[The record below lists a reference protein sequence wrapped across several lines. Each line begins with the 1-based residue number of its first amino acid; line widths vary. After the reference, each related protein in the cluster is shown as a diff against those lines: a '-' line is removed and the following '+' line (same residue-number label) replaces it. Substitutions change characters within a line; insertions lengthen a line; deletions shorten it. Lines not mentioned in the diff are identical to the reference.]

1 MKTYWKSETTH
12 GIAAVFLCLCI
23 MIMMAGCKSNGTKE
37 TELSG
42 SQESLGTAAENFAH
56 TKETAETSSEEIPT
70 AVEEGCLAP
79 DIELHYLDG
88 SSAELSDYRGKT
100 VLLNLWATWCG
111 PCVGEMPA
119 FPRLQEEFGDQ
130 LQIIAVNCGDPADTV
145 EQFAKENGY
154 TFPIALDE
162 EYEIMM
168 NTYRTSSIPYTVII
182 DETGVIRHISVGAQ
196 DADTM
201 FQQYKAAIEET
212 LKEE

>member
-1 MKTYWKSETTH
+1 MLKTYWKRETKH
-12 GIAAVFLCLCI
+12 KIAAVLLCLCMI
-23 MIMMAGCKSNGTKE
+23 IMMTGCG
-37 TELSG
+37 G
-42 SQESLGTAAENFAH
+42 GDA
-56 TKETAETSSEEIPT
+56 KETAETSSEELPT

-88 SSAELSDYRGKT
+88 SSAELSDYRGKA

-130 LQIIAVNCGDPADTV
+130 LQIIAVNCGDSADTV

-182 DETGVIRHISVGAQ
+182 DETGIIRHIGVGAQ

-201 FQQYKAAIEET
+201 FQQYKEAIEEAMRE
-212 LKEE
+212 KQAGRNRSEPQ

>member
-1 MKTYWKSETTH
+1 MKTYWKSETKH
-12 GIAAVFLCLCI
+12 KIAAAFLCLC
-23 MIMMAGCKSNGTKE
+23 MIITMAGCAGSDAEE
-37 TELSG
+37 TELSAG
-42 SQESLGTAAENFAH
+42 QKNAGTDAAD
-56 TKETAETSSEEIPT
+56 EIPV
-70 AVEEGCLAP
+70 AVEEGCSAP

-130 LQIIAVNCGDPADTV
+130 LQIIAVNCGDSADTV
-145 EQFAKENGY
+145 EQFAEGNNY

-162 EYEIMM
+162 KYEIMM

-182 DETGVIRHISVGAQ
+182 DETGIIRHISVGAQ

-201 FQQYKAAIEET
+201 FDQYKEAIEEAM
-212 LKEE
+212 KAN

>member
-1 MKTYWKSETTH
+1 MLKTYWKRETKH
-12 GIAAVFLCLCI
+12 KIAAVLLCLCM
-23 MIMMAGCKSNGTKE
+23 MIMMAGCGGGDAKE
-37 TELSG
+37 AELSG
-42 SQESLGTAAENFAH
+42 SQESSETAADLSH
-56 TKETAETSSEEIPT
+56 TKETAETPPEEIPT

-79 DIELHYLDG
+79 DIKLHYLDG
-88 SSAELSDYRGKT
+88 SSAELSDYRGKA

-130 LQIIAVNCGDPADTV
+130 LQIIAVNCGDSADTV

-182 DETGVIRHISVGAQ
+182 DEAGIIRHISVGAQ

-201 FQQYKAAIEET
+201 FQQYKEAIEEAM
-212 LKEE
+212 KAE